1 MNKGVLFVMPMAAF
15 NLTVVSDLESDIED
29 AIDRINFMQ
38 EEMNELLPILVDSY
52 ELDQLLI
59 IGMNQEYLK
68 GIGQQIAEILNNKN
82 IEIIIMLPE
91 EENAEI
97 SD

>member
-1 MNKGVLFVMPMAAF
+1 MNKGILFVMPMAAF
-15 NLTVVSDLESDIED
+15 NLTVVSDLEGDMED

-38 EEMNELLPILVDSY
+38 EEIDGMLPMLIDTY
-52 ELDQLLI
+52 EIDQLLV
-59 IGMNQEYLK
+59 IGMNQEYLE
-68 GIGQQIAEILNNKN
+68 GIGKQIAEILDNKD

-91 EENAEI
+91 EENAEV